1 MVCIDATGI
10 ATGQRRRGCRS
21 WARGREW
28 KRVRGEVGRRTMLVV
43 LVVLLGMVVVVV
55 IDLLRCDVAPP
66 RLGWSK

>member
-43 LVVLLGMVVVVV
+43 LLGMLEVVV
-55 IDLLRCDVAPP
+55 IDLLHCDVAPP
-66 RLGWSK
+66 RLGWGK